1 MGTLDPAMYEAKGA
15 EAELWLRENELPEEG
30 GGRGAE
36 NDDADDE
43 DEEEMEGTAEKRAQH
58 AKKIRELD
66 FFRSALA
73 FITLMESVA
82 TTLEKFLRSRNSSDA
97 IEALRFFVKASHFN
111 LPCAGRGLRQS
122 WSMVWSS
129 DAVVKDAAQNAFLQ
143 VYVAAPGSVNAPLP
157 PGKVAS
163 NLSDVV
169 AKANRSERTCLEELL
184 WKLAKA
190 SKIQPSVYAALR
202 KGAIESKRDA
212 QRSAAMNVLAMAS
225 AADPAV
231 LGNGRS
237 TALLAE
243 SVLGCHS
250 VEKRNWELIRCS
262 CLAFRR
268 LASSVKVRLGQEG
281 MCKLAT
287 SMIRPQAYF
296 HA

>member
-1 MGTLDPAMYEAKGA
+1 MYDKGA

-129 DAVVKDAAQNAFLQ
+129 DALVRMLPERLCRFTSPLRGMDAAATR
-143 VYVAAPGSVNAPLP
+143 
-157 PGKVAS
+157 KVAS
-163 NLSDVV
+163 ISTTWWQKPISLSIPVWRNCSGACQSVEDP
-169 AKANRSERTCLEELL
+169 A
-184 WKLAKA
+184 
-190 SKIQPSVYAALR
+190 SVYAALR
-202 KGAIESKRDA
+202 KGAI
-212 QRSAAMNVLAMAS
+212 V
-225 AADPAV
+225 
-231 LGNGRS
+231 
-237 TALLAE
+237 
-243 SVLGCHS
+243 
-250 VEKRNWELIRCS
+250 
-262 CLAFRR
+262 
-268 LASSVKVRLGQEG
+268 
-281 MCKLAT
+281 
-287 SMIRPQAYF
+287 QA
-296 HA
+296 